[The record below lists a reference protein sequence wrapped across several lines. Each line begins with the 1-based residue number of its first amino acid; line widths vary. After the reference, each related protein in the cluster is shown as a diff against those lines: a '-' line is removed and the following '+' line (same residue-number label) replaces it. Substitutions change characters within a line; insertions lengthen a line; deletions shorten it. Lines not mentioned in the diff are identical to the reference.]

1 MPDQLTAP
9 QASTPTLQAPAAD
22 PHVGSQIYSRKRAL
36 LAGAAGLGLA
46 GLGVGIAPGLLNR
59 ATGRPMPHPRADL
72 VSHPDRRP
80 AASPAL
86 LRRLIA
92 GTQGF
97 GFDLFGR
104 LVARPGA
111 ATRNVFISPLS
122 IAAALAMTY
131 NGARG
136 ATAAG
141 MAAAL
146 GLDGLSLDEVNAGY
160 ATLLPLLTGGGPAV
174 RATVADSLWARDG
187 ITLDPAFTRRVTA
200 AYHAQL
206 TTLDFRAP
214 DASATI
220 NAWVRARTN
229 GLIDGVVPDRL
240 PRDAIL
246 YLINAVYFKGRWAS
260 PFDRALTRPQ
270 VFTRGDGDRASVPM
284 MVQGGDFPYYQGGGF
299 QAIRLPYGAGHTAM
313 IVVLPD
319 KGTDLARVQASLTA
333 PGFDGLVS
341 RLAMSRGT
349 IFLPRFA
356 VNYTSVP
363 NLNGPLIA
371 LGMGR
376 AFRRDAADFNAMFQP
391 PRPIHPYISEVA
403 HKAVM
408 HVDEKGTTAAA
419 VTSVGMAH
427 AGAVAANQ
435 FTMVVDRPFFCAI
448 REGTTGAILFMGQIT
463 DPQPA

>member
-1 MPDQLTAP
+1 MPDQPTAP

-22 PHVGSQIYSRKRAL
+22 PHVGSQVYSRKRAL
-36 LAGAAGLGLA
+36 LAGTAGLGLT
-46 GLGVGIAPGLLNR
+46 GLGVGIAPGLLDR
-59 ATGRPMPHPRADL
+59 AAGRPMPHPRADP
-72 VSHPDRRP
+72 VSHPDARA

-111 ATRNVFISPLS
+111 ATSNVFISPLS

-131 NGARG
+131 NGAHG

-146 GLDGLSLDEVNAGY
+146 RLHGLGLDRVNAGY
-160 ATLLPLLTGGGPAV
+160 ATLLPLLTGGDPDV
-174 RATVADSLWARDG
+174 RVTVADSLWARDG
-187 ITLDPAFTRRVTA
+187 ITLDPAFVRRVTA

-214 DASATI
+214 DASTTI

-229 GLIDGVVPDRL
+229 GLIAGIVPDIL
-240 PRDAIL
+240 PPDAIL

-260 PFDRALTRPQ
+260 PFDRALTKPQ
-270 VFTRGDGDRASVPM
+270 AFTRGDGSKASVPM
-284 MVQGGDFPYYQGGGF
+284 MVQEGNFPYYQGAGF

-313 IVVLPD
+313 IVMLPD
-319 KGTDLARVQASLTA
+319 KGTDLARVQASLAA
-333 PGFDGLVS
+333 PGFDALVS
-341 RLAMSRGT
+341 RLAMARGT
-349 IFLPRFA
+349 ISLPRFS
-356 VNYTSVP
+356 VSYTS

-371 LGMGR
+371 LGMGL
-376 AFRRDAADFNAMFQP
+376 AFQRDTADFDAMFQP
-391 PRPIHPYISEVA
+391 PRPIHPYISGVA

-408 HVDEKGTTAAA
+408 RVDEKGTTAAA
-419 VTSVGMAH
+419 VTSVGVVH
-427 AGAVAANQ
+427 STGVGVAINQ

-448 REGTTGAILFMGQIT
+448 QEDTTGAVLFMGQIT
-463 DPQPA
+463 DPQPN